1 MTGQWAV
8 GNGQWAVGVGI
19 LSGCFCIVTKCSSAW
34 RWVALWWVVDGC
46 PFSRHGCSAARKSK
60 QPLTAFNWHSNPL
73 FMCCSKWTG
82 GSVVVWSDWAHL
94 ECHISHIHI
103 YQYPGHIS
111 ICSHTYIYFRWLV
124 CLKLTSPV
132 CPVFCIQSYPTPPSH
147 GHGQRGQGLAFC
159 FGPLSAV
166 LLRPG
171 SLRPGRDFM
180 FAYIL
185 SALLFVQF
193 RATSPGQNDRE
204 SNRVSVVC
212 LVSGIKSSIPLAVR
226 C

>member
-1 MTGQWAV
+1 MGS
-8 GNGQWAVGVGI
+8 GQWAVGVGI

-111 ICSHTYIYFRWLV
+111 ICSHISTFVGLFVWNWHRLYALCSVFRVTLLRHHMDMANGARAWPFVLAHSVQYSYGPVRFGLV
-124 CLKLTSPV
+124 EILCSHTFWALYCLSNFV
-132 CPVFCIQSYPTPPSH
+132 QH
-147 GHGQRGQGLAFC
+147 RLARTT
-159 FGPLSAV
+159 GRVIEYPLSV
-166 LLRPG
+166 WC
-171 SLRPGRDFM
+171 
-180 FAYIL
+180 
-185 SALLFVQF
+185 Q
-193 RATSPGQNDRE
+193 E
-204 SNRVSVVC
+204 
-212 LVSGIKSSIPLAVR
+212 
-226 C
+226 